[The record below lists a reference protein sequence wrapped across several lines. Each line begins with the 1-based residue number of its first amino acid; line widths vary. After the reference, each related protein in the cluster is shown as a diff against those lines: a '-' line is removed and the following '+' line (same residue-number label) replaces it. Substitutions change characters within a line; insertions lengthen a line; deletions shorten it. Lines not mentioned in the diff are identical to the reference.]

1 MFKECSLCR
10 HSWQKREHFLTDPD
24 IEIVGYQVC
33 FDGAKDGL
41 FLFNHLCETTLAL
54 KVQEFEDLHTGPKY
68 EAVLTGTEECPGL
81 CLHVD
86 QLDACDARCEFASVR
101 DIIQTIRKWPKG

>member
-1 MFKECSLCR
+1 MCR
-10 HSWQKREHFLTDPD
+10 HPWQKREHFLTDPD

-33 FDGAKDGL
+33 FDDIKDGL

-54 KVQEFEDLHTGPKY
+54 KAHEFEDLHTGIRY
-68 EAVLTGTEECPGL
+68 DTVVTGTEECPGH

-86 QLDACDARCEFASVR
+86 ELDACNAHCKYAYVR
-101 DIIQTIRKWPKG
+101 DIIKTIREWPKS